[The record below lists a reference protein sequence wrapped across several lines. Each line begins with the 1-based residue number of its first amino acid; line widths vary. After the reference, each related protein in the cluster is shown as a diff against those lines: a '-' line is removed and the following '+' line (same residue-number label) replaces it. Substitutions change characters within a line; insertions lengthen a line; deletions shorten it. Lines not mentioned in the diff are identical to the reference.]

1 MKKDNIKL
9 YLLKNQFYIDYQG
22 CPEILN
28 KENRPY
34 VVFLLTLN
42 NLTFAVPLRSH
53 ICHKYAIKTV
63 GNKGID
69 FSKAV
74 VINDRQKYISN
85 KRVLIGSPEYQIIM
99 SQKRRITQKMANYI
113 EKYKKALKNN
123 SVPANK
129 ILCNSSSLQY
139 FHAELGIK

>member
-1 MKKDNIKL
+1 MKEKIKF
-9 YLLKNQFYIDYQG
+9 YLLENQFYIDYQG

-42 NLTFAVPLRSH
+42 NLTFAVPLRSR

-85 KRVLIGSPEYQIIM
+85 KRVLIGSREYQIVM
-99 SQKRRITQKMANYI
+99 SQKWRITQKMANYI